1 MGEEPDKRKH
11 QRVQVELPIRYNRY
25 LVRLPVVY
33 RAEPPDSEHA
43 GVGWTRNLSESGM
56 CVELDERLRPDTV
69 LSIRLQTDRGHIEAQ
84 AQVVWAGEP
93 TGIESGT
100 PHGVVFTEMP
110 PDQRQVLHD
119 MLLPLSMVPHA
130 DVRLPL
136 KIPITCQRKD
146 QPGELMQGY
155 TGNLSRGGIL
165 AYLPHAV
172 PGGTVVAISLPTS
185 KGTIRVEGTVTWVE
199 PPGKRQQGQPIQHG
213 LRFNFLSWSS
223 SLLLGLL
230 LAESK

>member
-1 MGEEPDKRKH
+1 MGEGPEKRKA
-11 QRVQVELPIRYNRY
+11 QRIQVELPIRYNRY

-33 RAEPPDSEHA
+33 RAEAADAEHA

-56 CVELDERLRPDTV
+56 CVELDERLEPDTV
-69 LSIRLQTDRGHIEAQ
+69 LSIRVQTDRGHIEGRAK
-84 AQVVWAGEP
+84 VVWAGGP
-93 TGIESGT
+93 GGTESGI
-100 PHGVVFTEMP
+100 PHGIVFTEMP
-110 PDQRQVLHD
+110 PDQRQGLHD

-146 QPGELMQGY
+146 QAGELVQGH

-165 AYLPHAV
+165 AYLPQAL
-172 PGGTVVAISLPTS
+172 PPGTVVTISLPTS
-185 KGTIRVEGTVTWVE
+185 KGAIRVEGTVTWVE
-199 PPGKRQQGQPIQHG
+199 PPGQRQQGQPIQHG